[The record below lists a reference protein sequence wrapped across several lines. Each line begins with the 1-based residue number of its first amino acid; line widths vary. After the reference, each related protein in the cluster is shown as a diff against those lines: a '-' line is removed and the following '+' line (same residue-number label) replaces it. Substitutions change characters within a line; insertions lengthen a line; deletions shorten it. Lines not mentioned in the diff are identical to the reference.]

1 VLPVNDP
8 IKQTVIP
15 IKHVS
20 LSLPLR
26 AMILSLGHP
35 NKIMFVKKAET
46 KRKNIRKTVPIAK
59 FLILS
64 LSGKRA

>member
-1 VLPVNDP
+1 M
-8 IKQTVIP
+8 
-15 IKHVS
+15 KHFS

-26 AMILSLGHP
+26 AVILSLGHP
-35 NKIMFVKKAET
+35 NKIMFVKKARR
-46 KRKNIRKTVPIAK
+46 KRKNIKKTVPIAK